1 VAGFEACFGQ
11 LPGGRAGS
19 VEQLRIGEGAGAG
32 IGQRDCIWRMGGAR
46 FKQVVYAVN
55 RWHLGANSNKAVPF
69 ASAFVERRNQM
80 MRPPL
85 SLLTAEL
92 PSTVP
97 FVGPEAQERARGGAF
112 QGAHR
117 CQ

>member
-1 VAGFEACFGQ
+1 VAGFEACFAQ

-55 RWHLGANSNKAVPF
+55 RWHLGANSNKA
-69 ASAFVERRNQM
+69 SAHSPAR
-80 MRPPL
+80 
-85 SLLTAEL
+85 LLKGET
-92 PSTVP
+92 
-97 FVGPEAQERARGGAF
+97 R
-112 QGAHR
+112 
-117 CQ
+117 